1 MSKRLLITG
10 ASGFLGSHFL
20 VRELLQGSGQ
30 IVCLGRDTL
39 RADAEQRIRKALETA
54 ARDAGQAHEIG
65 RLNEAFTARCTVL
78 RADIEKPA
86 CGLTPEGLARIK
98 VDEVWHFAAM
108 LRFSLKLKEYVGK
121 SICVGTANVLDV
133 ALAAGARVVN
143 YLSSAIVAGN
153 QVGLNTEVFHE
164 SLDTADTSYEL
175 AKRQAENLV
184 RDRCR
189 EVGLAFRIFR
199 PSIVVGHSQTHEGKT
214 DTGFYGLI
222 TICAKL
228 KNEIESK
235 IPNFLSKH
243 PIKLVNTSTHSAMN
257 LIHVDDV
264 IEQMATIAAHPE
276 SVGQIFHIVNKTQLP
291 QDQMLTEMEEVLGIK
306 VERVASIDEFE
317 PLDHLVRKQMGE
329 YEKYFS
335 NYYEFDTT
343 NADRYLEGRRATP
356 ISRSEARHLMEVYY
370 ARFQAEDRRA
380 TLFESPLAQFE
391 KRELPAGENEVLTY
405 YVGGRGERPV
415 LIINAYGQSL
425 HFWTELFNLML
436 DDYRVYL
443 WEIRGTS
450 VVEGGMR
457 GNFTLNHHVSDACQ
471 ILEAE
476 GLRDCNLMGWCTGG
490 KIALEVA
497 ARVPERVGKLICL
510 TPSFKGV
517 AGEDMDTDY
526 EKKMEPL
533 CRAVDRNPALTKLVQ
548 EFMGHFFAGVDITS
562 ETKDDKLNANV
573 RGVMGMVN
581 RNIRPL
587 LVAPFVAEASILN
600 YARQLLQ
607 FWAHDISPLY
617 DKVDKPIMLLS
628 GERDNIADPR
638 LAHRVLGRFKQ
649 FVGFQVIGGS
659 HYIHKD
665 NSHSVKRMLDA
676 FIEHSTEALPESD
689 RLEIVY

>member
-1 MSKRLLITG
+1 MSKKLLITG

-20 VRELLQGSGQ
+20 VRELLHGTTQF
-30 IVCLGRDTL
+30 VCLGRDTL
-39 RADAEQRIRKALETA
+39 RATATERIRKALEIA
-54 ARDAGQAHEIG
+54 ARDAGLAHEVE
-65 RLNEAFTARCTVL
+65 RLHAAFAARCTVL
-78 RADIEKPA
+78 RADIEKA
-86 CGLTPEGLARIK
+86 DCALTPEDLAGLQA
-98 VDEVWHFAAM
+98 DELWHFAAM

-121 SICVGTANVLDV
+121 SIFVGTDNVLG
-133 ALAAGARVVN
+133 LAVKAGVKTIN

-153 QVGLNTEVFHE
+153 QVGFNAEAFHE

-184 RDRCR
+184 RDRSQ
-189 EVGLAFRIFR
+189 ELGLSFRIFR
-199 PSIVVGHSQTHEGKT
+199 PSIVVGHSVTHEGKT

-235 IPNFLSKH
+235 IPKFLSKH
-243 PIKLVNTSTHSAMN
+243 PIKLVNTSKQSAMN

-264 IEQMATIAAHPE
+264 IEQMATIASKPQ

-291 QDQMLTEMEEVLGIK
+291 QDEMLTEMEDILGIK
-306 VERVASIDEFE
+306 VNRVESAEEFE

-335 NYYEFDTT
+335 NYYDFDTA
-343 NADRYLEGRRATP
+343 NADRYLDGRSAKT
-356 ISRSEARHLMEVYY
+356 ISRSEARHLMDVYY

-380 TLFESPLAQFE
+380 SLFESPLAQFE
-391 KRELPAGENEVLTY
+391 RRELQGDNLLTY
-405 YVGGRGERPV
+405 YVGGQGTQPI

-436 DDYRVYL
+436 EDYRIYL

-450 VVEGGMR
+450 VVEGGMCKS
-457 GNFTLNHHVSDACQ
+457 FTLADHVSDACQ

-476 GLRDCNLMGWCTGG
+476 GVKDCTLMGWCTGG

-497 ARVPERVGKLICL
+497 ARAPERVGKLICL

-517 AGEDMDTDY
+517 AGEDMDTNY
-526 EKKMEPL
+526 EKNMEPI
-533 CRAVDRNPALTKLVQ
+533 CRAVDRNPGLTKLVQ
-548 EFMGHFFAGVDITS
+548 EFMGNFFAGVDAEA
-562 ETKDDKLNANV
+562 ETKDDALNANV
-573 RGVMGMVN
+573 TNVMGLVN

-600 YARQLLQ
+600 YSRQLLQ

-617 DKVDKPIMLLS
+617 GRVEQPIMLLS

-638 LAHRVLGRFKQ
+638 LAHKVLGRFKN
-649 FVGFQVIGGS
+649 FVGFQIIGGS

-665 NSHSVKRMLDA
+665 NSHSVKRMVDA
-676 FIEHSTEALPESD
+676 FMEHSVKALPESD
-689 RLEIVY
+689 RLELVC